1 MTLEEELDP
10 ELHLEISTG
19 QFRREFRESESLRVQ
34 LNDFVSDGTTD
45 VSGGGGVEK
54 KERVAHRQHRNMS
67 LPHFHDFYLQIY
79 YYSHSGYF
87 TPVTFDFILFLLNFT
102 IRL

>member
-1 MTLEEELDP
+1 MTLEEELDS

-45 VSGGGGVEK
+45 VSGEK
-54 KERVAHRQHRNMS
+54 KKDEKRTSPTPCNMS
-67 LPHFHDFYLQIY
+67 LPYFHYFHYLQIY
-79 YYSHSGYF
+79 YYSHSI
-87 TPVTFDFILFLLNFT
+87 ILC
-102 IRL
+102 R

>member
-19 QFRREFRESESLRVQ
+19 QFRREFRETESLRVQ

-45 VSGGGGVEK
+45 VSKRRET
-54 KERVAHRQHRNMS
+54 RTCNMPLSYS
-67 LPHFHDFYLQIY
+67 LFF
-79 YYSHSGYF
+79 F
-87 TPVTFDFILFLLNFT
+87 TDL
-102 IRL
+102 